1 MFEDAN
7 GVDHRLTHRS
17 GDVVSFARGDHVRQV
32 VVAYGLSAGSEV
44 RLHGTH

>member
-7 GVDHRLTHRS
+7 GVDHRLTHRRRH
-17 GDVVSFARGDHVRQV
+17 VVSLARGDHVRQV
-32 VVAYGLSAGSEV
+32 VVAHGLSAGSEV